1 MKMSDETYKK
11 VKWAVSVVLPALG
24 VLVGS
29 LGKAYGWE
37 STDLA
42 VTTITAITAFLGA
55 TMLYSTNQ
63 YNKEGDD
70 SNGDQ
75 TSD

>member
-29 LGKAYGWE
+29 LGKAYDWE

-55 TMLYSTNQ
+55 TMLYSTNK

>member
-29 LGKAYGWE
+29 LGKAYGWAN
-37 STDLA
+37 TDLA
-42 VTTITAITAFLGA
+42 VITITAITTFLGA
-55 TMLYSTNQ
+55 TMLYSTAQ
-63 YNKEGDD
+63 YDKEK
-70 SNGDQ
+70 
-75 TSD
+75 

>member
-24 VLVGS
+24 VLIGS
-29 LGKAYGWE
+29 LGKAYGWK

-42 VTTITAITAFLGA
+42 VITITAITTFLGA